1 MPRSVSLLVLCIWT
15 KTRDTFS
22 HNNSWRKY
30 MNKKLLAVAIG
41 AALAAAPMFANAAAT
56 LYGAAHLSIDSLDN
70 GNTITATSGDSKLT
84 TLSNNAS
91 YIGFK
96 AEDDLGG
103 GMKAFVDAQLQL
115 TLDIASTN
123 FSNRNTTAG
132 LTGGFGTVRLG
143 NYDDVLKQVGRS
155 VDMFMSEQLGES
167 RSLTAPGGWDARL
180 ANSVTYQTPSLGGVT
195 ATLNYGMANTSGNVG
210 SATTSCATAAAVPAN
225 TTGLT
230 CSAAAVAAGVQY
242 SGGPLYV
249 GVAWKTVD
257 LIAATETTAIR
268 VAAAVTMGPVKVGA
282 LYQQVEGA
290 TPTSDRDTYGVGA
303 SFKVGNGLIKGQY
316 YVAGD
321 TTLAAT
327 DAGATLIAVGYD
339 HNLSKTTTLYAV
351 YASVENDPAGAF
363 QVISAAGHG
372 TNPDSGS
379 FAATAA
385 GNKGSGVSLGMV
397 MKF

>member
-56 LYGAAHLSIDSLDN
+56 LYGAAHMSIDSLDN
-70 GNTITATSGDSKLT
+70 GNTVTATSGNNTVT

-143 NYDDVLKQVGRS
+143 NYDDVVKQVGRS
-155 VDMFMSEQLGES
+155 VDFMMSEQLGES

-195 ATLNYGMANTSGNVG
+195 ATLNYGMANTSGN
-210 SATTSCATAAAVPAN
+210 SAATPTCST
-225 TTGLT
+225 TTGV
-230 CSAAAVAAGVQY
+230 CPGAPAAAAVAAGVQY

-249 GVAWKTVD
+249 GVAWKTID
-257 LIAATETTAIR
+257 LIAATETAAIR

-290 TPTSDRDTYGVGA
+290 TPATDRDTYGVGA

-316 YVAGD
+316 YVADDIG
-321 TTLAAT
+321 TTANS
-327 DAGATLIAVGYD
+327 GATLIAVGYD
-339 HNLSKTTTLYAV
+339 HNLSKTTTVYAV
-351 YASVENDPAGAF
+351 YASVENDTLGAF
-363 QVISAAGHG
+363 QVVSAAGHG